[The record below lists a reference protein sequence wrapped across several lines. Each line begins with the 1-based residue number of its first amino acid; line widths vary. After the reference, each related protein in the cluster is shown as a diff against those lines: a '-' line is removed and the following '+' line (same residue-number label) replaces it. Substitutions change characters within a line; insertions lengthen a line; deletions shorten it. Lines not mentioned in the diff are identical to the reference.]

1 MAFTLCSA
9 LVENTGTAVGTC
21 CTRCTLHSVN
31 LAVLDST
38 LSPLLQIT
46 VPSWQR
52 NATSCPAEPFSL
64 IMAAQPSL
72 GQALSS
78 LPSEDDYP
86 LSAMWSWG
94 QSCQAAGCGAGQS
107 GRWVLGRGSDTTD
120 SAVLCSVAAAG
131 NADKVPFTGGYCA
144 FCPALFPVFYLL
156 KSALCCCRGVQV

>member
-1 MAFTLCSA
+1 M
-9 LVENTGTAVGTC
+9 GTC

-131 NADKVPFTGGYCA
+131 NADKCHSRAGIVHFVPPFFLCFICSRVPCVVVEASRSET
-144 FCPALFPVFYLL
+144 ALLPT
-156 KSALCCCRGVQV
+156 R